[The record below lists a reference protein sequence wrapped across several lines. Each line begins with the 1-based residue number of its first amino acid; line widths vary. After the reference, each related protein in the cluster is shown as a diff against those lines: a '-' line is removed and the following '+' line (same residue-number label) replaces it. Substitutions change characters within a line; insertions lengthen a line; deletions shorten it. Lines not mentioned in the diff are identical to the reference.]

1 MTSSFDPKSVYTR
14 HLGSIDISTAPLKT
28 SAVTGPLDLSLP
40 WVIDVRVVGTPNTIQ
55 VQVRESMLIGRSD
68 ADQQVFPE
76 IDLLPFNAF
85 AHGVS
90 RRHAVVEIQD
100 SRLYIKDLGSTNGT
114 HLNGARLKPHEPYR
128 LRHGDQLTLGQM
140 RLQVLFAVVPMH
152 DITGRYRMTE
162 ALKTQ
167 TQELAR
173 LAHNKLVLVIE
184 DDMSVAEVF
193 RSSLSSA
200 GFRVRQVN
208 SVVNALSAFLQETP
222 DAIVLD
228 LMLPDFNGL
237 DFLRYV
243 RKHSPDL
250 RLPVIVVSASSGSYQ
265 AAQAI
270 DAGADAFLTKPVSV
284 EDLVAVISRAVG
296 LEPQSPP
303 TSGK

>member
-1 MTSSFDPKSVYTR
+1 MSSSFDPNNVYTR
-14 HLGSIDISTAPLKT
+14 HLGGIDISTAPLEPLAT
-28 SAVTGPLDLSLP
+28 TGPLDLSLP
-40 WVIDVRVVGTPNTIQ
+40 WVIDMRVVGTPNTIQ

-68 ADQQVFPE
+68 AEQQVFPE
-76 IDLLPFNAF
+76 IDLVPFNAF

-90 RRHAVVEIQD
+90 RRHALIEIQD
-100 SRLYIKDLGSTNGT
+100 SRLFIKDLGSTNGT
-114 HLNGARLKPHEPYR
+114 HLNGVQLKAHEPYR
-128 LRHGDQLTLGQM
+128 LRHGDQIMLGQLK
-140 RLQVLFAVVPMH
+140 LQVLFAVVPMH
-152 DITGRYRMTE
+152 DVTGRYRMSD
-162 ALKTQ
+162 ALIGQ

-184 DDMSVAEVF
+184 DDLSVADVF
-193 RSSLSSA
+193 RNSLGSA

-243 RKHSPDL
+243 RKHNPEL
-250 RLPVIVVSASSGSYQ
+250 RVPVIVVSASAGSFQ
-265 AAQAI
+265 ATQAV

-296 LEPQSPP
+296 LEPSSPP
-303 TSGK
+303 ATSK